1 MGESINWSDDPLQ
14 VYLSAVSEVPP
25 LEKSEETACI
35 DHVRAGDEMADMA
48 RKRLVEANLHL
59 VVSRAEHYRQG
70 NIHILDLIV
79 QGNAGLSLAVQ
90 SLAGHSPSSFSEYA
104 IPFIERALAEAKVS
118 EPISPAHKQ

>member
-14 VYLSAVSEVPP
+14 VYLSAVNEIPP

-35 DHVRAGDEMADMA
+35 DHVRAGDDMADMA

-59 VVSRAEHYRQG
+59 VVSQSEHYRHG
-70 NIHILDLIV
+70 NIHILDLIEK
-79 QGNAGLSLAVQ
+79 GNAGLLLAVQ
-90 SLAGHSPSSFSEYA
+90 SLAGHFPSSFSEYA

-118 EPISPAHKQ
+118 EPISPPHKQ